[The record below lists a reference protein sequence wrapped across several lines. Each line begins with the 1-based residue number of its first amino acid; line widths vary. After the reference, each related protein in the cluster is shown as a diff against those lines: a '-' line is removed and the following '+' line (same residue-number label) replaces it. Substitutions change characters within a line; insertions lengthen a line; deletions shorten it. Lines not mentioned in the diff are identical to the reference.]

1 LDCFVLWVIGYG
13 GGEGCV
19 LGVVLEHGRVK
30 FLGERNWKYSEEYLN
45 DAVSVEKMEVDK
57 APGSDFI
64 KLLGLGS
71 K

>member
-1 LDCFVLWVIGYG
+1 
-13 GGEGCV
+13 
-19 LGVVLEHGRVK
+19 VLENGRVK
-30 FLGERNWKYSEEYLN
+30 FLGETNENISEEYLN
-45 DAVSVEKMEVDK
+45 DAESVKKMEVDK